1 MTLTQMPKVG
11 EKVRYIGTM
20 ERAMAVDITLGKSY
34 EIVEVDSDGDAFFID
49 DAGDEWYI
57 TDDYLG
63 DFELFDEPT
72 PVEASPTVIE
82 LLANI
87 SRRLYEAEQK
97 LDAKDKP
104 SIPTFNLAELNGKQL
119 RIYTGD
125 DIDSDYRT
133 SVTVGIDDDTGVM
146 YVLSTRLEALG

>member
-1 MTLTQMPKVG
+1 MTLKQMPKVG
-11 EKVRYIGTM
+11 ENVRYIGTM

-34 EIVEVDSDGDAFFID
+34 EIVEVDCDGDAFFID

-63 DFELFDEPT
+63 DFELVVEPSDEV

-87 SRRLYEAEQK
+87 SRRLYEAEQTIK
-97 LDAKDKP
+97 EQTYE
-104 SIPTFNLAELNGKQL
+104 INELYKAVADRG
-119 RIYTGD
+119 
-125 DIDSDYRT
+125 
-133 SVTVGIDDDTGVM
+133 
-146 YVLSTRLEALG
+146 